1 MNLFVL
7 GLATVFLL
15 VLLLFF
21 FSLVDSSVSRISL
34 VSLRVLAERRRT
46 PKLALLEEIAGD
58 RTHFLLPLHFGCQ
71 VLLVVLA
78 VLITT
83 LLMSAGVSFAPLLAM
98 GAMFIVSSLF
108 RQLIPRLITQSAPD
122 RVLLRL
128 IPIFRPFYQAL
139 YWMSAPLRIP
149 LKASRDSRERTQSNE
164 AGDDEPGEEE
174 IQAYLEVGEEEGII
188 EGEES
193 ELIQSALEFA
203 DTLAR
208 EIMTPR
214 IEIVSIDENATVS
227 ELRSLMVSSK
237 FSRIPVYRK
246 TLDEI
251 VGVVYLRNLLTYLDK
266 GQAQDRITS
275 LINRGWFVPETKRVS
290 ELLKEMQRQAEHMAV
305 VINEYGSVSGLVTI
319 EDVIEEIV
327 GEIRD
332 EDQLEEIDLTD
343 EGNGRYLVRGGTD
356 VEELEKALAVD
367 LGELDVATVSG
378 LIVAH
383 LGKVPVS
390 GETVVFDGLFFEIVS
405 SDRKKIQTMR
415 VRKLDESI
423 PKPSSRLSGVPPS
436 GSSAE
441 TPED

>member
-1 MNLFVL
+1 M
-7 GLATVFLL
+7 A
-15 VLLLFF
+15 
-21 FSLVDSSVSRISL
+21 
-34 VSLRVLAERRRT
+34 T

-58 RTHFLLPLHFGCQ
+58 PTHFLLPLHFGCQ

-83 LLMSAGVSFAPLLAM
+83 VLMSADVAFAPLLAM
-98 GAMFIVSSLF
+98 GAMFIVSLLF

-128 IPIFRPFYQAL
+128 IPIFRPFYKAL
-139 YWMSAPLRIP
+139 CWMSAPLRIP
-149 LKASRDSRERTQSNE
+149 SKVSRHSRERRQSNGVG
-164 AGDDEPGEEE
+164 GDETGEEE

-193 ELIQSALEFA
+193 ELIQSALEFG

-214 IEIVSIDENATVS
+214 IEIVSIDEKATVS

-251 VGVVYLRNLLTYLDK
+251 VGVVYLRNLLTYLDE
-266 GQAQDRITS
+266 GQAHDPITP

-290 ELLKEMQRQAEHMAV
+290 ELLKEMQRQAEHMAMV
-305 VINEYGSVSGLVTI
+305 VNEYGSVSGLVTI

-332 EDQLEEIDLTD
+332 EDQLEKIDLTN
-343 EGNGRYLVRGGTD
+343 EGNGRYLVRGERRWRNWRRPCLWTW
-356 VEELEKALAVD
+356 
-367 LGELDVATVSG
+367 
-378 LIVAH
+378 
-383 LGKVPVS
+383 
-390 GETVVFDGLFFEIVS
+390 
-405 SDRKKIQTMR
+405 
-415 VRKLDESI
+415 ES
-423 PKPSSRLSGVPPS
+423 R
-436 GSSAE
+436 
-441 TPED
+441 T